1 MKNFA
6 CGQKVMLA
14 NAPEM
19 AFEIIDINTIDQ
31 TYAIEFRVA
40 GQSVLH
46 YDNIAGEMLIA
57 LEENPV

>member
-1 MKNFA
+1 
-6 CGQKVMLA
+6 MLA

-19 AFEIIDINTIDQ
+19 AFEIIDINAIDQ